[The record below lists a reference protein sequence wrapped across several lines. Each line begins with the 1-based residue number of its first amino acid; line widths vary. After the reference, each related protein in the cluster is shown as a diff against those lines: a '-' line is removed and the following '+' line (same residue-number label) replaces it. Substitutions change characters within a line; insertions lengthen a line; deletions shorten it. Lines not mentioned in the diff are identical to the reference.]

1 MTHSPIGQV
10 AVDHIEM
17 AERVWGNAEMDKSSK
32 TGVCRSFEG

>member
-17 AERVWGNAEMDKSSK
+17 AERVWGNAEMVKSSK
-32 TGVCRSFEG
+32 TGVCRSLEG